1 MKLIATA
8 VYKMQRFDGFSDF
21 ERFDYFDLLEGNF
34 FTKIETLALD
44 SLVCD
49 FRKFV
54 QRKL

>member
-1 MKLIATA
+1 
-8 VYKMQRFDGFSDF
+8 MQRFDGLSDF

-34 FTKIETLALD
+34 FTKIETLASD
-44 SLVCD
+44 SLVCE